1 MNAIEPASNTKT
13 TFGKQSLLDLVTI
26 IYSPTLTFKKID
38 ANYRIRG
45 VILSL
50 FIILAS
56 FYYFVSNR
64 LISTNEIQA
73 LLHQGEIVIPTIATQ
88 ILKIVITFFST
99 GIYFIT
105 VLVSHLALYV
115 VSQVFKTTIQKK
127 MLFAIV
133 LISQAP
139 VLIGKISKLF
149 YTHYQS
155 STTEIA
161 SSQSITSL
169 GLLAS
174 KFSQNQTL
182 VKVLSGVDLMEIW
195 TFSLIGLGIAT
206 VANSSLKKGL
216 LTAFTVWFIIFI
228 INASVVIA
236 IT

>member
-1 MNAIEPASNTKT
+1 MSAIEPTSNIKT
-13 TFGKQSLLDLVTI
+13 TYSQSLLDLVAI

-38 ANYRIRG
+38 ANYRIRW
-45 VILSL
+45 VILCL
-50 FIILAS
+50 FIIHAS

-64 LISTNEIQA
+64 LISTNEIQT
-73 LLHQGEIVIPTIATQ
+73 LLHQGEIVIPTLATQ
-88 ILKIVITFFST
+88 RLKIVITFFST

-133 LISQAP
+133 LISQGP

-149 YTHYQS
+149 YTYHQS

-174 KFSQNQTL
+174 QFSQNQTL
-182 VKVLSGVDLMEIW
+182 IKVLSGVDLMEIW
-195 TFSLIGLGIAT
+195 TYSLIGLGIAT
-206 VANSSLKKGL
+206 VASSSLKKGL
-216 LTAFTVWFIIFI
+216 LTAFTVWLIIFI

-236 IT
+236 IA